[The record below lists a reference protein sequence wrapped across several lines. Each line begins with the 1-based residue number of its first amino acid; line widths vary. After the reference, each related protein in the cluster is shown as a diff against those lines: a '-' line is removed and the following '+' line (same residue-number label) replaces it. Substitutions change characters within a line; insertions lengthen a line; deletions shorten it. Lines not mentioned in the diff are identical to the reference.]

1 MNDSKHHISDV
12 GKISRKPEKHNKAD
26 IGRIVSGTEGGCG
39 GKIKTEIDTVNTVEK
54 IHQIP
59 LDTQMNEKY
68 IAMQDK
74 LLDMTSNPY
83 LLTVVVLAVSYL
95 AYLIASRIILVSL
108 NKLFKHTATHLDDVF
123 VKQGVFKRLAFIVP
137 LLVVYLSAELFP
149 EYSHYI
155 RQLLSALLVIIFIL
169 VMNAILDAASI
180 IYKQSKFAQILNIK
194 SYLQITKLILNIL
207 GGILVIAIV
216 IDKSPVYLLSGL
228 GALTAV
234 LLLIFK
240 DTILSFVASIQIH
253 SNNLFKIGDWLEAPQ
268 FGADGDVIDIA
279 LHTVKIQNWD
289 KTISIIPSHKLI
301 DSSFKNWRGMS
312 ESGGRRIKRAI
323 YIDQTSIRFCDE
335 KILEKFRSFEI
346 LAPYLDSKLS
356 EIEVSNSDNNINMQT
371 LVNGRRLTNI
381 GTFRAYI
388 EAYLKNHAMIHQKLT
403 FLVRQLAPSEKGLA
417 IEIYVFTNITE
428 WIAYEAIQADIF
440 DHLLAVLTEFELQV
454 FQNPTGKNF
463 EQLGSH

>member
-1 MNDSKHHISDV
+1 
-12 GKISRKPEKHNKAD
+12 
-26 IGRIVSGTEGGCG
+26 
-39 GKIKTEIDTVNTVEK
+39 
-54 IHQIP
+54 
-59 LDTQMNEKY
+59 
-68 IAMQDK
+68 
-74 LLDMTSNPY
+74 
-83 LLTVVVLAVSYL
+83 
-95 AYLIASRIILVSL
+95 
-108 NKLFKHTATHLDDVF
+108 
-123 VKQGVFKRLAFIVP
+123 
-137 LLVVYLSAELFP
+137 
-149 EYSHYI
+149 
-155 RQLLSALLVIIFIL
+155 
-169 VMNAILDAASI
+169 
-180 IYKQSKFAQILNIK
+180 
-194 SYLQITKLILNIL
+194 
-207 GGILVIAIV
+207 
-216 IDKSPVYLLSGL
+216 
-228 GALTAV
+228 
-234 LLLIFK
+234 
-240 DTILSFVASIQIH
+240 
-253 SNNLFKIGDWLEAPQ
+253 LEAPQ

-356 EIEVSNSDNNINMQT
+356 EIEVSNSDHNINMQT

-417 IEIYVFTNITE
+417 IEIYVFTNITD
-428 WIAYEAIQADIF
+428 WVAYEAIQADIF
-440 DHLLAVLTEFELQV
+440 DHLLAVLAEFELQV

-463 EQLGSH
+463 EQLGHHLI

>member
-1 MNDSKHHISDV
+1 
-12 GKISRKPEKHNKAD
+12 
-26 IGRIVSGTEGGCG
+26 
-39 GKIKTEIDTVNTVEK
+39 
-54 IHQIP
+54 
-59 LDTQMNEKY
+59 MNEQLTS
-68 IAMQDK
+68 IQDT
-74 LLDMTSNPY
+74 LLNITTNPY
-83 LLTVVVLAVSYL
+83 LLAIVVLAVSYL
-95 AYLIASRIILVSL
+95 MYLIASRIILVSL
-108 NKLFKHTATHLDDVF
+108 KRLFKHTATHVDDVF
-123 VKQGVFKRLAFIVP
+123 VEQRVFHRLAFFVP
-137 LLVVYLSAELFP
+137 LLVIYLSADLFP
-149 EYSHYI
+149 EYSQYI
-155 RQLLSALLVIIFIL
+155 RQFLSALLIIVLIMVI
-169 VMNAILDAASI
+169 NAVLDAAYV
-180 IYKQSKFAQILNIK
+180 IYRRSKFAQVLNIK
-194 SYLQITKLILNIL
+194 SYLQISKLLLNIL
-207 GGILVIAIV
+207 GSIVVIATV
-216 IDKSPVYLLSGL
+216 IDKSPIFLLSGI

-253 SNNLFKIGDWLEAPQ
+253 SNDLFTIGDWLEVPQ

-312 ESGGRRIKRAI
+312 DSGGRRIKRSV

-335 KILEKFRSFEI
+335 KMIEKFKSFEL
-346 LAPYLDSKLS
+346 LAPYLKSKLS
-356 EIEVSNSDNNINMQT
+356 EVDTANSDKNINMQA

-388 EAYLKNHAMIHQKLT
+388 EAYLKNHPMIHDELT
-403 FLVRQLAPSEKGLA
+403 FLVRQLAPSEKGIA
-417 IEIYVFTNITE
+417 IEIYVFTKITD

-463 EQLGSH
+463 EQLGKIDSR